1 MVRNLIAFIV
11 VLFSSEEVY
20 SQFNDSVH
28 HYVNFTSSGIINKTN
43 NSSSY
48 VLNNA
53 LRFNISKKSIRLNSS
68 TRWMYGEQQKQLTNN
83 DFNTSLDFNLYKT
96 LPHFYYWG
104 LANYDK
110 SYSLRI
116 NNRLQA
122 GLGIAYNIIDTT
134 TAFLNVSDGILYE
147 NSNLRI
153 NDSTN
158 SYYSIFRN
166 SFRLRY
172 RFVISQVIIVEG
184 TNFFQ
189 NSLSSKNDYIINAN
203 NSVSL
208 RLRSWLS
215 LTAAANYNRTQQ
227 TNRENILVTFGLT
240 AERYF

>member
-1 MVRNLIAFIV
+1 MIRNLIVFV
-11 VLFSSEEVY
+11 FVYFSASTVY
-20 SQFNDSVH
+20 AQFNDSVH

-53 LRFNISKKSIRLNSS
+53 LRYNISKKSIRLNSS
-68 TRWMYGEQQKQLTNN
+68 SRWMYGEQQKQLTNN
-83 DFNTSLDFNLYKT
+83 DFNSTLDFNLYKT
-96 LPHFYYWG
+96 FKHFYYWG

-116 NNRLQA
+116 NNRFQA
-122 GLGIAYNIIDTT
+122 GLGGAYNIIDTT
-134 TAFLNVSDGILYE
+134 TAFLNISDGILYE
-147 NSNLRI
+147 NSNLKV

-172 RFVISQVIIVEG
+172 KFVISNIIVVEG

-189 NSLSSKNDYIINAN
+189 NSLSNSNDYIINAN

-208 RLRSWLS
+208 RLRTWLS
-215 LTAAANYNRTQQ
+215 LTAAANYNRNQQ
-227 TNRENILVTFGLT
+227 TDRENILVTFGLT
-240 AERYF
+240 AEKYF